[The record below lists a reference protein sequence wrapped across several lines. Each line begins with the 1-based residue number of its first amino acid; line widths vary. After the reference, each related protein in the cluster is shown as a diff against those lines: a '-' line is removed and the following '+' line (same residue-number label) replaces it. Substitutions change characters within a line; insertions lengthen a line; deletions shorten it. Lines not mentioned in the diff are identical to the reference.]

1 MKKRSIFWVL
11 LCTIILWSL
20 LLYFFDARQIVDY
33 IGVRN
38 GYIITA
44 LVALFG
50 GVSSLGGPTYIAVVL
65 TFASA
70 GLNPIGLAVASG
82 LGVSIGDT
90 VYFYLGKHGRK
101 TLPDGKIKNMIEKA
115 TSWTEKRSE
124 KVVALFAYLY
134 TGFTPLPND
143 ILTVALGAMQQRYIV
158 VIPALVLG
166 NVTLVYLLARFG
178 GILPL

>member
-1 MKKRSIFWVL
+1 MSKKQTF
-11 LCTIILWSL
+11 IILLTSVLVWSII
-20 LLYFFDARQIVDY
+20 LYWYDAREIVEW
-33 IGVRN
+33 IGAEN
-38 GYIITA
+38 GYLITA

-70 GLNPIGLAVASG
+70 GLNPIGLALASG

-90 VYFYLGKHGRK
+90 VYFYLGKHGRE
-101 TLPDGKIKNMIEKA
+101 TIGEGKLQSLVHRLTA
-115 TSWTEKRSE
+115 WVEKRSE
-124 KVVALFAYLY
+124 FAVALFAYIY

-143 ILTVALGAMQQRYIV
+143 ILTIALGALKQRYIV

-166 NVTLVYLLARFG
+166 NITLVYLLARFG
-178 GILPL
+178 GVLPL